1 MINTADAGD
10 TVQLT
15 PNGTVPLKV
24 GATYEI
30 STSMALA
37 DAKVNGEKTVT
48 VTEETTELI
57 ISIESTQVATTITV
71 KDADGLLGDGA
82 VTLTNMKD
90 TADVHSFKSGE
101 AVSLTIG
108 EVYKSK
114 LRSKQRNY

>member
-1 MINTADAGD
+1 MCIRDR
-10 TVQLT
+10 
-15 PNGTVPLKV
+15 
-24 GATYEI
+24 
-30 STSMALA
+30 
-37 DAKVNGEKTVT
+37 
-48 VTEETTELI
+48 I

-108 EVYKSK
+108 EVYKVSCAVNNAIIK
-114 LRSKQRNY
+114 INNSTISVSYTHLGDEGIPREADSVHGDLRNLRYAGNRCRESLV